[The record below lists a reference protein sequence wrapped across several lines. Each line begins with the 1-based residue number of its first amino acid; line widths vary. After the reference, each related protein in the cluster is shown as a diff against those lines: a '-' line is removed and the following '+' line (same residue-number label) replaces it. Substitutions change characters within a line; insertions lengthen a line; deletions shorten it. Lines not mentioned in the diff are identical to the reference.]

1 MRGSLIVI
9 AGGRIL
15 QIIVS
20 LLAVRLFTSLLSA
33 SEVGNLYLINS
44 IVALFGF
51 ALLNPVGMY
60 FYRKLNRWVEEGE
73 FWNRLLL
80 YTAYIVLV
88 AVASAFVVLFMRNVM
103 GVGGG
108 IELSMLVLFVMVYL
122 FFNTWNQTSIALLNF
137 LDHRIS
143 FVLLSLATSVG
154 GLVMAVFLV
163 KSHPLALIWLSGLL
177 AAQALLSF
185 AALAWLAK
193 SVRPKVHLQAV
204 LSVVTPGNIGQ
215 IFRFVLPL
223 AFTTLLTW
231 TQTQSYRMIVEQ
243 RIGLEFLGQI
253 GLGLSIAANIA
264 AAVESIV
271 HQTYMPVFYREINL
285 TDPDI
290 RAAACN
296 RLFQMT
302 IPLFFGLSLFV
313 TCLAPFLV
321 SILAH
326 GKFSGAFIFV
336 IFGAWIEL
344 FRMITGIL
352 STAAHSEMQTGY
364 LVKAYL
370 WGGMIAIFGVVAAT
384 FASRYDLLIPSALVV
399 SGIVT
404 MSVMYRQM
412 HRIIRVKVGIRD
424 ITRSGIMSLPFAGA
438 LLLYGHKESVA
449 VSLVVTGAFG
459 TYLLVSQYLLFQ
471 RFRRSTV
478 SPEMTVSA
486 GQGTR

>member
-20 LLAVRLFTSLLSA
+20 LLAVRVFTSLLSA

-44 IVALFGF
+44 ILALFGL

-73 FWNRLLL
+73 FWNRFLLF
-80 YTAYIVLV
+80 TAYIALV
-88 AVASAFVVLFMRNVM
+88 AFTSSFVVLFMQKVL

-108 IELSMLVLFVMVYL
+108 IDLSMLVLFVMAYL

-154 GLVMAVFLV
+154 GLFCAAFLV
-163 KSHPLALIWLSGLL
+163 NRYPSALVWLSGLL
-177 AAQALLSF
+177 AAQAMLTF

-193 SVRPKVHLQAV
+193 AVRPTFHYQAV
-204 LSVVTPGNIGQ
+204 SAVVTPENVGQ
-215 IFRFVLPL
+215 IFRFILPL

-231 TQTQSYRMIVEQ
+231 TQTQSYRLIVEQ

-271 HQTYMPVFYREINL
+271 HQAYMPVFYREINS
-285 TDPDI
+285 TDHDV
-290 RAAACN
+290 RTAACN
-296 RLFQMT
+296 RMFQMT
-302 IPLFFGLSLFV
+302 IPLYLGLSLFV
-313 TCLAPFLV
+313 SCLAPFLV

-326 GKFSGAFIFV
+326 GKFAGAFIFV

-364 LVKAYL
+364 LVRAYL
-370 WGGMIAIFGVVAAT
+370 WGGLLAIIGVVAAT
-384 FASRYDLLIPSALVV
+384 FGSRHDLLIPSALLV

-404 MSVMYRQM
+404 MAVMYRQM
-412 HRIIRVKVGIRD
+412 HRIIRVKVGIRT
-424 ITRSGIMSLPFAGA
+424 IIRAGLLSVPFALA
-438 LLLYGHKESVA
+438 SLFYGFRDNII
-449 VSLVVTGAFG
+449 VSLAVTALFG
-459 TYLLVSQYLLFQ
+459 VYFLLSQYFVYR
-471 RFRRSTV
+471 RFVVMEHT
-478 SPEMTVSA
+478 A
-486 GQGTR
+486 AQ